1 MGRALT
7 RPSAP
12 VGLAAN
18 LSDDEIDATRMPE
31 PADATPGA
39 ARVRLRH
46 FHEVDAATGAF
57 EATIDDEVVRWQG
70 WTDAHVAELQRRA
83 GHLDELRQLGF
94 LAVADRSGLS
104 HHLGEVG
111 GGTADE
117 LAKGAGLDARYV
129 QEVLSGLA
137 AAGVVE
143 YDPHRGRFHLPPE
156 HALFI
161 ADESS
166 PYFMGGF
173 FDMLPTLLSKVD
185 QVAIATRQ
193 GGGVPFAAFGDMVI
207 RGIDRSNTP
216 SQTVFLVDRWLPAV
230 PGLLPALEVGA
241 RVADVGCGSGTVVS
255 LIARAFPNTRVHGF
269 DVSGESVE
277 MARAR
282 AGDLPNAE
290 FTETD
295 VSEIPI
301 EPPFR
306 LITAFDVIHDLPD
319 PLAGMRRNVS
329 ISSGGKTAAAPSR
342 WRNAAASAA
351 LGSSPWSTT

>member
-1 MGRALT
+1 
-7 RPSAP
+7 
-12 VGLAAN
+12 
-18 LSDDEIDATRMPE
+18 
-31 PADATPGA
+31 
-39 ARVRLRH
+39 
-46 FHEVDAATGAF
+46 
-57 EATIDDEVVRWQG
+57 
-70 WTDAHVAELQRRA
+70 
-83 GHLDELRQLGF
+83 
-94 LAVADRSGLS
+94 
-104 HHLGEVG
+104 
-111 GGTADE
+111 
-117 LAKGAGLDARYV
+117 
-129 QEVLSGLA
+129 
-137 AAGVVE
+137 VVE

-319 PLAGMRRNVS
+319 PLAGMRRIRDALADDGVFLMMEPNVGSQLEDNLHS
-329 ISSGGKTAAAPSR
+329 IGALDYGISTLYCMTQSLAEGGAGLGTAWGRERAEEMAADAGFESFRPLDEITNR
-342 WRNAAASAA
+342 FSAFY
-351 LGSSPWSTT
+351 LLTP